1 MVDQHHL
8 APASGSGE
16 RTHQTGS
23 AGANDYNVSN
33 GHSVV
38 PRSSGHDRSHA
49 PHQAM
54 HKPFFFWPKAVG
66 ANVFAKGPVYSPKI
80 YRLNYRLREQVRSY
94 ALRAEA

>member
-16 RTHQTGS
+16 RTHQTGG

-49 PHQAM
+49 ERGDDNPADDY
-54 HKPFFFWPKAVG
+54 F
-66 ANVFAKGPVYSPKI
+66 
-80 YRLNYRLREQVRSY
+80 RES
-94 ALRAEA
+94 ARAATCP

>member
-49 PHQAM
+49 PRQAM
-54 HKPFFFWPKAVG
+54 HKPFFLAEGRGSELV
-66 ANVFAKGPVYSPKI
+66 
-80 YRLNYRLREQVRSY
+80 RE
-94 ALRAEA
+94 RAGRFSENLSSELPSSRTS

>member
-49 PHQAM
+49 PRQAM
-54 HKPFFFWPKAVG
+54 HKP
-66 ANVFAKGPVYSPKI
+66 VFDSGRRPWERTCSRKGRYV
-80 YRLNYRLREQVRSY
+80 LRRFIV
-94 ALRAEA
+94 

>member
-23 AGANDYNVSN
+23 TGANDYNVSN

-49 PHQAM
+49 PRQAM
-54 HKPFFFWPKAVG
+54 HKP
-66 ANVFAKGPVYSPKI
+66 VFDSGRRSLKTAFSGPSGPVYDA
-80 YRLNYRLREQVRSY
+80 RRGV
-94 ALRAEA
+94 